1 MGHFF
6 RSQQLCGGL
15 DGCEILSEIP
25 DCNEIMRNNFETDA
39 SDETTNRNFYTIVKR
54 DTHRTQF
61 SPSRNS
67 ATMKIKVYTKISK
80 GLGLWNQSL
89 SRAENMEI
97 VRQEL
102 KTYET
107 NERLRNQLYALRI
120 NVKHLNLEE
129 NLLCRSGSVLKR
141 NNCGKLPISIVRMD
155 FWQNPTKSDCKFYFI
170 KCVQYSVHEEHSTI
184 NH

>member
-1 MGHFF
+1 M
-6 RSQQLCGGL
+6 
-15 DGCEILSEIP
+15 DDCEIISEIP
-25 DCNEIMRNNFETDA
+25 DCNEILRNNFDADA

-54 DTHRTQF
+54 DVHRTQF
-61 SPSRNS
+61 SQPRNS

-89 SRAENMEI
+89 SRAENLEI

-107 NERLRNQLYALRI
+107 NEHLRNQLYALRI

-141 NNCGKLPISIVRMD
+141 NNCGKCCGVASTIHHSIRHVCGKPTEFDFECIIISLNV
-155 FWQNPTKSDCKFYFI
+155 
-170 KCVQYSVHEEHSTI
+170 HSTMSTW
-184 NH
+184 NTSQ

>member
-1 MGHFF
+1 MRFQWY
-6 RSQQLCGGL
+6 RIILIIQYSQQLCEGL
-15 DGCEILSEIP
+15 DDCEIVSEIP
-25 DCNEIMRNNFETDA
+25 DCNEIIRNAFDSDA

-61 SPSRNS
+61 SKQTQKNS

-89 SRAENMEI
+89 SRAENLEI

-107 NERLRNQLYALRI
+107 NERLRHQLNALRI

-129 NLLCRSGSVLKR
+129 NLLCHSGAVLKR
-141 NNCGKLPISIVRMD
+141 SNCGE
-155 FWQNPTKSDCKFYFI
+155 FHFA
-170 KCVQYSVHEEHSTI
+170 
-184 NH
+184 

>member
-1 MGHFF
+1 MFCFFFSKRFLF

-15 DGCEILSEIP
+15 DDCEIISEIP
-25 DCNEIMRNNFETDA
+25 DCSDIIQNNFDTDA

-61 SPSRNS
+61 SQSRNS
-67 ATMKIKVYTKISK
+67 ATMRIKVYTKISK

-89 SRAENMEI
+89 SRAENMDI
-97 VRQEL
+97 VREEL

-141 NNCGKLPISIVRMD
+141 NNCGKCCSMRFILDHMEPIECRLNVEWFDCLIVD
-155 FWQNPTKSDCKFYFI
+155 A
-170 KCVQYSVHEEHSTI
+170 CVQ
-184 NH
+184 